1 MSKTTLPKYL
11 YRQDGAKFVL
21 VDDLYYFEPTLLS
34 FPDSY
39 HHGYTFSCLKK
50 EGFKENPD
58 LIPTKTREE
67 HIAEFWA
74 SFYKALKS
82 AGGEIYVRNKMT
94 LQEIAD
100 TLAENGV
107 RFCHEND

>member
-11 YRQDGAKFVL
+11 YRPDGKRFIL
-21 VDDLYYFEPTLLS
+21 IDDLYYNEESVLS
-34 FPDSY
+34 FPDNY
-39 HHGYTFSCLKK
+39 HRGYTFHDLKSIR
-50 EGFKENPD
+50 FKETLD
-58 LIPTKTREE
+58 ITPTKTREE

-74 SFYKALKS
+74 SFYKTLKS